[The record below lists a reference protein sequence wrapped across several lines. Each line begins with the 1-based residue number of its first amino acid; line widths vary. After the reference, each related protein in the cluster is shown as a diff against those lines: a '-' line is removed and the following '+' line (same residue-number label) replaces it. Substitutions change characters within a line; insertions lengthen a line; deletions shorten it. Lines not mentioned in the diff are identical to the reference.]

1 VSAKVVAEAQR
12 NLEQLTTIL
21 HVPIEL
27 LRLVMKAVA
36 VQMRLKEQITILPE
50 AITPK

>member
-1 VSAKVVAEAQR
+1 VSAKVVEAQR

-27 LRLVMKAVA
+27 LRLVMETV
-36 VQMRLKEQITILPE
+36 VVPTRLKEQITILPE

>member
-1 VSAKVVAEAQR
+1 MSEAQR

-27 LRLVMKAVA
+27 LRLMMEAV
-36 VQMRLKEQITILPE
+36 VVPTRLKEQITILLE